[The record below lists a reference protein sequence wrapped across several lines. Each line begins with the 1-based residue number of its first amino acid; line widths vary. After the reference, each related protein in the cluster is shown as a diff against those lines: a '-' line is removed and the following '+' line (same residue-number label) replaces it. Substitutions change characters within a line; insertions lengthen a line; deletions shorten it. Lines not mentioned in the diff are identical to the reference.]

1 MNQSVFDAHLH
12 IGKWSGISIQGRL
25 IELLKNRTIESS
37 QSLLQLLDSK
47 KITSAVIVPIYSVIM
62 LEPLNV
68 RPIDCVLEIGY
79 GPGVVIRMLG
89 KLATETWRA
98 AAWVRE
104 DWQVPAGFC
113 RGHSQLTRDASRI
126 AESLWS
132 AATKGK

>member
-1 MNQSVFDAHLH
+1 LREFFDKVAFFKEESHMNQSVFDAHLH

-89 KLATETWRA
+89 KLATETGARLLGFEKTGRIQPGFA
-98 AAWVRE
+98 A
-104 DWQVPAGFC
+104 DI
-113 RGHSQLTRDASRI
+113 AS
-126 AESLWS
+126 
-132 AATKGK
+132 